1 MNAALHNVAHASTNG
16 CAEQELTRGCYAVC
30 TVCGRGDKVQTET
43 EQGSPTT
50 TVKEHICTRCDAV
63 GHTVISG
70 RLPDEVFK
78 TNGKVR
84 TLDLSLDENEE
95 YRGTF

>member
-16 CAEQELTRGCYAVC
+16 CAERGLTRDCYAAC
-30 TVCGRGDKVQTET
+30 TVCGRGDKVETET
-43 EQGSPTT
+43 EQGSPLT
-50 TVKEHICTRCDAV
+50 TVKEHVCARCDVV
-63 GHTVISG
+63 GHTVISW
-70 RLPDEVFK
+70 RLPDQTFR

-95 YRGTF
+95 SRGTF